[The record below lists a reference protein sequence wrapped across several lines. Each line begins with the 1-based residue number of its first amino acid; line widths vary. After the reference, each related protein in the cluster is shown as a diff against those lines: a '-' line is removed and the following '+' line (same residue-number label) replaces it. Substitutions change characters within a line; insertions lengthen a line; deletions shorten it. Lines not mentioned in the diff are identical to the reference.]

1 MKINKTSCFIF
12 PGQGSQYS
20 NMLSQFYTDSIFSKT
35 FKFAEEVLGFNILE
49 MIKDPDPYEL
59 NLTENTQ
66 PALLVTSVALFRMWQ
81 QYKGILPS
89 VVVGHSLGEY
99 SALVCANAI
108 NFADAINIV
117 KYRGK
122 IMQQAVPTGIGA
134 MAAILGL
141 KNEEVIS
148 LCEQATQEMMKENKI
163 VEAANFNS
171 PGQVVVSGHKEA
183 VNKLIEIA
191 KNKGVRRAILLPVS
205 VPSHS
210 SLMQEA
216 SYKLEKSLEKIV
228 VNTPEITIVQN
239 VTALHSN
246 DKDKIKDNLIKQLY
260 SPVKWSES
268 IINISNGGVSDY
280 IESGPS
286 NVLCGL
292 NKRILNSSNSFTL
305 DDKSNIWNN
314 T

>member
-1 MKINKTSCFIF
+1 MKINKQSCFVF

-20 NMLSQFYTDSIFSKT
+20 NMLSQFYTDNIFSKT
-35 FKFAEEVLGFNILE
+35 FKFAEEVLGFNLLE
-49 MIKDPDPYEL
+49 MIKDPDSTEL

-66 PALLVTSVALFRMWQ
+66 PALLVASVALFRMWQ
-81 QYKGILPS
+81 QYQNIQPS
-89 VVVGHSLGEY
+89 VVAGHSLGEY
-99 SALVCANAI
+99 SALVCTNSI
-108 NFADAINIV
+108 NFADAIEIV

-122 IMQQAVPTGIGA
+122 IMQQAVPKGVGA

-148 LCEQATQEMMKENKI
+148 LCKQATEELKEQNKF

-171 PGQVVVSGHKEA
+171 PGQVVVAGHKEA

-216 SYKLEKSLEKIV
+216 SYKLKQALEKIEI
-228 VNTPEITIVQN
+228 NTPEITIVQN
-239 VTALHSN
+239 VTGLHSD
-246 DKDKIKDNLIKQLY
+246 DKDIIKENLIKQLY
-260 SPVKWSES
+260 SPVKWSDS
-268 IINISNGGVSDY
+268 IININNTGISNY
-280 IESGPS
+280 IECGPG

-292 NKRILNSSNSFTL
+292 NKRILNSSDSLTL
-305 DDKSNIWNN
+305 DDKSNTWNI
-314 T
+314 